1 MKIASLLLVLV
12 AFASGQRITTIQLDG
27 VQYFVSRMNPYSPEL
42 NYFLAY
48 QYCRSLGLQ
57 LASFETKEKAD
68 TMTQYLKNAG
78 YTKYDFWTSGNK
90 LGTDMFLW
98 MSTGLPFNTTFDYM
112 LKRPGNRPVDV
123 PPGTEPQRVARE
135 SGDSGSADG
144 CVAMLAPTLA
154 WEAED
159 CTLVKDFICEQTRC
173 YYYNYGSIPVSATQ
187 GNRRPY
193 LTTTSAPASDD
204 QIDEHV
210 EQEKEELKKEND
222 GNLEYDE
229 KTTSSSNED
238 KESVKEDVPE
248 DPVVSRLITT
258 AASASGKQQEEED
271 QQQESTTAS
280 VGNVERRRPTEGI
293 VLEDT
298 RPDDIPDI
306 TSLFT
311 ASGADEQ
318 AVHQARKDTGSVFDG
333 LETREVLRAASRPST
348 SDMKMEHRD
357 SLDYDVLSDAPADE
371 QANVQADGPAE
382 TEPPNNGLEDAH
394 TVGPYDSIQYY
405 ANDQPEI
412 GESPMMK
419 DQDDDSSTILPEA
432 EPAYRYNIKVRTNGK
447 VLDPPS
453 K

>member
-1 MKIASLLLVLV
+1 MKIALLLLLAVP
-12 AFASGQRITTIQLDG
+12 AFASAQRITTIQLDG

-78 YTKYDFWTSGNK
+78 YVKYDFWTSGNK

-98 MSTGLPFNTTFDYM
+98 MSTGLPFNATFDYM
-112 LKRPGNRPVDV
+112 LRRPGNRPADV

-144 CVAMLAPTLA
+144 CVAMVAPTLA
-154 WEAED
+154 WEAQD

-193 LTTTSAPASDD
+193 VTTTLAPASDD
-204 QIDEHV
+204 QVDHEETKDKNDETQVTIDENATP
-210 EQEKEELKKEND
+210 EED
-222 GNLEYDE
+222 STVDE
-229 KTTSSSNED
+229 KL
-238 KESVKEDVPE
+238 PE

-258 AASASGKQQEEED
+258 AVPASDKRQQAFAPSTSSPVVTEEEPASAELD
-271 QQQESTTAS
+271 NNNA
-280 VGNVERRRPTEGI
+280 
-293 VLEDT
+293 
-298 RPDDIPDI
+298 RPDHLPDI
-306 TSLFT
+306 ASLFT
-311 ASGADEQ
+311 DGPAP
-318 AVHQARKDTGSVFDG
+318 QARKENVFEG
-333 LETREVLRAASRPST
+333 LQTREVHRSSLRSS
-348 SDMKMEHRD
+348 SDMKVEHRE
-357 SLDYDVLSDAPADE
+357 SGDYFETQS
-371 QANVQADGPAE
+371 E
-382 TEPPNNGLEDAH
+382 TESPNNGLEDAH
-394 TVGPYDSIQYY
+394 TVGPYDSVQDYY
-405 ANDQPEI
+405 ANDQPEAA
-412 GESPMMK
+412 ETSMMK
-419 DQDDDSSTILPEA
+419 DQDDDSSTNLPEA

>member
-1 MKIASLLLVLV
+1 MKIALLLLLVA
-12 AFASGQRITTIQLDG
+12 AFASAQRITTIQLDG

-78 YTKYDFWTSGNK
+78 YVKYDFWTSGNK

-98 MSTGLPFNTTFDYM
+98 MSTGLPFNATFDYM
-112 LKRPGNRPVDV
+112 LRRPGNRPADV

-144 CVAMLAPTLA
+144 CVAMAAPTLA
-154 WEAED
+154 WEAQD

-193 LTTTSAPASDD
+193 ITTTSAPASDD
-204 QIDEHV
+204 QVDEHEESNASKNDEQNESSIDE
-210 EQEKEELKKEND
+210 KLTPEEESSV
-222 GNLEYDE
+222 DE
-229 KTTSSSNED
+229 KL
-238 KESVKEDVPE
+238 PE

-258 AASASGKQQEEED
+258 AVPASDKQQQPALSPSTSSPVITED
-271 QQQESTTAS
+271 HEQPSNAELD
-280 VGNVERRRPTEGI
+280 N
-293 VLEDT
+293 T
-298 RPDDIPDI
+298 RPDHLPDI

-311 ASGADEQ
+311 DTPGP
-318 AVHQARKDTGSVFDG
+318 QARKDSVFDG
-333 LETREVLRAASRPST
+333 LKTREVHRSSLRSA
-348 SDMKMEHRD
+348 SDMKVEHRE
-357 SLDYDVLSDAPADE
+357 SPDYFE
-371 QANVQADGPAE
+371 MHGE
-382 TEPPNNGLEDAH
+382 TESPNNGLEDAH
-394 TVGPYDSIQYY
+394 TVGPYDSVQDYY
-405 ANDQPEI
+405 VNDQPEAA
-412 GESPMMK
+412 ESSMMK

>member
-1 MKIASLLLVLV
+1 
-12 AFASGQRITTIQLDG
+12 
-27 VQYFVSRMNPYSPEL
+27 MNPYSPEL

-98 MSTGLPFNTTFDYM
+98 MSTGLPFNVTFDYM
-112 LKRPGNRPVDV
+112 LKRPGNRPADV

-144 CVAMLAPTLA
+144 CVAMMAPTLA
-154 WEAED
+154 WEAQD

-187 GNRRPY
+187 GNHRPY
-193 LTTTSAPASDD
+193 ITTTSAPVSDD
-204 QIDEHV
+204 QATSDRETDSTIIDDHEHHPGTDPLD
-210 EQEKEELKKEND
+210 EQATPPRADASGAEE
-222 GNLEYDE
+222 NL
-229 KTTSSSNED
+229 
-238 KESVKEDVPE
+238 PE

-258 AASASGKQQEEED
+258 ATSAPGS
-271 QQQESTTAS
+271 QQQQQHTGTTTSATS
-280 VGNVERRRPTEGI
+280 LYEDVHEHERSSAVGELVDDSRPEH
-293 VLEDT
+293 
-298 RPDDIPDI
+298 IPDI
-306 TSLFT
+306 ASLFT
-311 ASGADEQ
+311 EHA
-318 AVHQARKDTGSVFDG
+318 AVSQARKDSVFDG
-333 LETREVLRAASRPST
+333 LETREILRPSAARPVVPFSSPSSSSSSLT
-348 SDMKMEHRD
+348 DMRMEHR
-357 SLDYDVLSDAPADE
+357 SEAADYGDLT
-371 QANVQADGPAE
+371 AE
-382 TEPPNNGLEDAH
+382 TELPNNGLEDAH
-394 TVGPYDSIQYY
+394 TIGPYDSVQDYV
-405 ANDQPEI
+405 NDQPAED
-412 GESPMMK
+412 SPSADSAMMK

>member
-1 MKIASLLLVLV
+1 MKIILLLFVV
-12 AFASGQRITTIQLDG
+12 VVFASAQRITTIQLDG
-27 VQYFVSRMNPYSPEL
+27 IQYFVSRMNPYSPEL

-98 MSTGLPFNTTFDYM
+98 MSTGLPFNVTFDYM
-112 LKRPGNRPVDV
+112 LKRPGNRSVDV

-144 CVAMLAPTLA
+144 CVAMVAPTLA
-154 WEAED
+154 WEAQD

-187 GNRRPY
+187 GNHRPY
-193 LTTTSAPASDD
+193 ITTTSAPASDD
-204 QIDEHV
+204 QASDREDNTNVDYNYSDNQDEQATSP
-210 EQEKEELKKEND
+210 EANEKL
-222 GNLEYDE
+222 
-229 KTTSSSNED
+229 S
-238 KESVKEDVPE
+238 E

-258 AASASGKQQEEED
+258 VAPASGNQQHAIETTS
-271 QQQESTTAS
+271 STS
-280 VGNVERRRPTEGI
+280 LFDDGHEHERSA
-293 VLEDT
+293 VSDVDDT
-298 RPDDIPDI
+298 RPVHIPDI

-311 ASGADEQ
+311 DNPVVTS
-318 AVHQARKDTGSVFDG
+318 QARKDSVFDG
-333 LETREVLRAASRPST
+333 FETREILRPSASRPVIPPSSSS
-348 SDMKMEHRD
+348 SDIRMEHRE
-357 SLDYDVLSDAPADE
+357 SADYGDLT
-371 QANVQADGPAE
+371 E
-382 TEPPNNGLEDAH
+382 TELPNNGLENAH
-394 TVGPYDSIQYY
+394 TIGPYDSMPDY
-405 ANDQPEI
+405 ANDQPAADT
-412 GESPMMK
+412 MLK

>member
-1 MKIASLLLVLV
+1 MKIATLFLVIV

-57 LASFETKEKAD
+57 LASFETKEKSD

-112 LKRPGNRPVDV
+112 LKRPGNRPADV

-144 CVAMLAPTLA
+144 CVAMVAPTLA
-154 WEAED
+154 WEAQD

-193 LTTTSAPASDD
+193 ITTTSAPASDD
-204 QIDEHV
+204 QIDEHNKKDNND
-210 EQEKEELKKEND
+210 EKKPDEII
-222 GNLEYDE
+222 DE
-229 KTTSSSNED
+229 KTTSSSNEE
-238 KESVKEDVPE
+238 KEESAKEDVPE

-258 AASASGKQQEEED
+258 AASVSGKEEEKYDQEEE
-271 QQQESTTAS
+271 ESTAS
-280 VGNVERRRPTEGI
+280 SVLGNIEREYENSRPK
-293 VLEDT
+293 
-298 RPDDIPDI
+298 DIPDI

-311 ASGADEQ
+311 ASSADGQ
-318 AVHQARKDTGSVFDG
+318 ANIHQARKDNSASVFDG
-333 LETREVLRAASRPST
+333 LETREVLRTASRPST

-357 SLDYDVLSDAPADE
+357 SIDYDLLSDAPAEAQTD
-371 QANVQADGPAE
+371 VQSE
-382 TEPPNNGLEDAH
+382 TESPNNGLEDAH
-394 TVGPYDSIQYY
+394 TIGPYDTVQDYV
-405 ANDQPEI
+405 NDQQDI
-412 GESPMMK
+412 GESVMMK

>member
-1 MKIASLLLVLV
+1 MKIILLLFVV
-12 AFASGQRITTIQLDG
+12 AAFASAQRITTIQLDG
-27 VQYFVSRMNPYSPEL
+27 IQYFVSRMNPYSPEL

-98 MSTGLPFNTTFDYM
+98 MSTGLPFNVTFDYM
-112 LKRPGNRPVDV
+112 LKRPGNRPADV

-144 CVAMLAPTLA
+144 CVAMVAPTLA
-154 WEAED
+154 WEAQD

-187 GNRRPY
+187 GNHRPY
-193 LTTTSAPASDD
+193 ITTTSAPASDD
-204 QIDEHV
+204 QSGDHATVSINIDDHHSDTDAED
-210 EQEKEELKKEND
+210 EEKATQLEEDAPES
-222 GNLEYDE
+222 E
-229 KTTSSSNED
+229 KLS
-238 KESVKEDVPE
+238 E

-258 AASASGKQQEEED
+258 AAPASGNQHQHQQY
-271 QQQESTTAS
+271 QHTGTTAS
-280 VGNVERRRPTEGI
+280 ATPLFDDGNERERTPVGDLDDIRPEH
-293 VLEDT
+293 
-298 RPDDIPDI
+298 IPDI
-306 TSLFT
+306 ASLFT
-311 ASGADEQ
+311 GHVAVAS
-318 AVHQARKDTGSVFDG
+318 QARKDSVFDG
-333 LETREVLRAASRPST
+333 LETREVLRPSATRPIVQPASS
-348 SDMKMEHRD
+348 SFSSEMKMEHRE
-357 SLDYDVLSDAPADE
+357 SADYGDLTP
-371 QANVQADGPAE
+371 E
-382 TEPPNNGLEDAH
+382 TELPNNGLEDSR
-394 TVGPYDSIQYY
+394 TIGPYDSVQDYV
-405 ANDQPEI
+405 NDPPADTA
-412 GESPMMK
+412 SPSADSAMMK

>member
-1 MKIASLLLVLV
+1 MKIVLLLFVV
-12 AFASGQRITTIQLDG
+12 AAFASAQRITTIQLDG
-27 VQYFVSRMNPYSPEL
+27 IQYFVSRMNPYSPEL

-98 MSTGLPFNTTFDYM
+98 MSTGLPFNVTFDYM
-112 LKRPGNRPVDV
+112 LKRPGNRPADV

-144 CVAMLAPTLA
+144 CVAMVAPTLA
-154 WEAED
+154 WEAQD

-187 GNRRPY
+187 GNHRPY
-193 LTTTSAPASDD
+193 ITTTSAPASDD
-204 QIDEHV
+204 QASDHV
-210 EQEKEELKKEND
+210 TDSTNIYDHHPSTDVQDEQEATP
-222 GNLEYDE
+222 LEADASASE
-229 KTTSSSNED
+229 KLS
-238 KESVKEDVPE
+238 E

-258 AASASGKQQEEED
+258 AAPASGN
-271 QQQESTTAS
+271 QQQQQQSRQHTGTTATS
-280 VGNVERRRPTEGI
+280 LFDDGNERERTAVGDLDDIRPEH
-293 VLEDT
+293 
-298 RPDDIPDI
+298 IPDI
-306 TSLFT
+306 ASLFT
-311 ASGADEQ
+311 VAS
-318 AVHQARKDTGSVFDG
+318 QARKDNVFDG
-333 LETREVLRAASRPST
+333 LETREVLRPSASRPVVSAV
-348 SDMKMEHRD
+348 SSSFSSEMKMEHRE
-357 SLDYDVLSDAPADE
+357 SPDYGDLA
-371 QANVQADGPAE
+371 AE
-382 TEPPNNGLEDAH
+382 TELPNNGLEDAH
-394 TVGPYDSIQYY
+394 TIGPYDSVQDYV
-405 ANDQPEI
+405 NDQPADTAA
-412 GESPMMK
+412 SSSSSSSSAAAADATMMK

>member
-1 MKIASLLLVLV
+1 MKIATLLLVIV

-57 LASFETKEKAD
+57 LASFETKEKSD

-112 LKRPGNRPVDV
+112 LKRPGNRPADV

-144 CVAMLAPTLA
+144 CVAMIAPTLA
-154 WEAED
+154 WEAQD

-193 LTTTSAPASDD
+193 ITTTSAPASDD

-210 EQEKEELKKEND
+210 EEENKDEKKH
-222 GNLEYDE
+222 DE
-229 KTTSSSNED
+229 VIEDKTTSSSNEENE
-238 KESVKEDVPE
+238 ESANENVPE

-258 AASASGKQQEEED
+258 AASVSGKLDDKDD
-271 QQQESTTAS
+271 QHEESTTS
-280 VGNVERRRPTEGI
+280 SLGNIERRRQTDAF
-293 VLEDT
+293 VLENT

-311 ASGADEQ
+311 AGNDDGQ
-318 AVHQARKDTGSVFDG
+318 VIRHQARKENSASVFDG
-333 LETREVLRAASRPST
+333 LETREVLRTASRPST

-357 SLDYDVLSDAPADE
+357 SLDYDVLSDAPADIHTD
-371 QANVQADGPAE
+371 VQAE

-394 TVGPYDSIQYY
+394 TIGPYDTVQDYV
-405 ANDQPEI
+405 NDQQDI
-412 GESPMMK
+412 GESAMMK

>member
-1 MKIASLLLVLV
+1 MKIVLLLLAAA
-12 AFASGQRITTIQLDG
+12 AFASAQRITTIQLDG

-78 YTKYDFWTSGNK
+78 YVKYDFWTSGNK

-98 MSTGLPFNTTFDYM
+98 MSTGLPFNATFDYM
-112 LKRPGNRPVDV
+112 LRRPGNRPADV

-144 CVAMLAPTLA
+144 CVAMVAPTLA
-154 WEAED
+154 WEAAD

-193 LTTTSAPASDD
+193 ITTTTAPASDD
-204 QIDEHV
+204 PIDDHEESNVNQSIDEK
-210 EQEKEELKKEND
+210 QESSDNIEEKATPEEEESSVN
-222 GNLEYDE
+222 E
-229 KTTSSSNED
+229 KL
-238 KESVKEDVPE
+238 PE

-258 AASASGKQQEEED
+258 AVPASDKQQPSLPASTSLPTVIED
-271 QQQESTTAS
+271 HEATSS
-280 VGNVERRRPTEGI
+280 LDN
-293 VLEDT
+293 T
-298 RPDDIPDI
+298 RPDHLPDI

-311 ASGADEQ
+311 DSPAP
-318 AVHQARKDTGSVFDG
+318 QARKDNVFEG
-333 LETREVLRAASRPST
+333 LQTRQIHRSSLRST
-348 SDMKMEHRD
+348 SDMKVEHRE
-357 SLDYDVLSDAPADE
+357 SQDYEV
-371 QANVQADGPAE
+371 PAE
-382 TEPPNNGLEDAH
+382 TESPNNGLEDAH
-394 TVGPYDSIQYY
+394 TVGPYDSVYQDYFM
-405 ANDQPEI
+405 NDQPEA
-412 GESPMMK
+412 GESSMMK

>member
-1 MKIASLLLVLV
+1 MKIALLLLLVA
-12 AFASGQRITTIQLDG
+12 AFASAQRITTIQLDG

-78 YTKYDFWTSGNK
+78 YVKYDFWTSGNK

-98 MSTGLPFNTTFDYM
+98 MSTGLPFNATFDYM
-112 LKRPGNRPVDV
+112 LRRPGNRPVDV

-144 CVAMLAPTLA
+144 CVAMAAPTLA
-154 WEAED
+154 WEAQD

-193 LTTTSAPASDD
+193 ITTTSAPASDD
-204 QIDEHV
+204 QVDEHV
-210 EQEKEELKKEND
+210 ESNAGKDDEN
-222 GNLEYDE
+222 ESSSSSIDE
-229 KTTSSSNED
+229 KATPEEEESSVDEKS
-238 KESVKEDVPE
+238 PE

-258 AASASGKQQEEED
+258 AVPASDKQQPAVLTPSTISPVINED
-271 QQQESTTAS
+271 HEQQT
-280 VGNVERRRPTEGI
+280 NTEN
-293 VLEDT
+293 LDNT
-298 RPDDIPDI
+298 RPDHLPDI
-306 TSLFT
+306 ASLFT
-311 ASGADEQ
+311 DTPGP
-318 AVHQARKDTGSVFDG
+318 QARKDNVFEG
-333 LETREVLRAASRPST
+333 LQTREIHRSSLRST
-348 SDMKMEHRD
+348 SDMKVEHRE
-357 SLDYDVLSDAPADE
+357 SPDYFE
-371 QANVQADGPAE
+371 VQGE
-382 TEPPNNGLEDAH
+382 TESPNNGLEDAH
-394 TVGPYDSIQYY
+394 TVGPYDTAQDYY
-405 ANDQPEI
+405 VNDQPEAG
-412 GESPMMK
+412 GESSMMK
-419 DQDDDSSTILPEA
+419 DRDDDSSTILPEA

>member
-1 MKIASLLLVLV
+1 MKIVLLLFVV
-12 AFASGQRITTIQLDG
+12 AAFASAQRITTIQLDG
-27 VQYFVSRMNPYSPEL
+27 IQYFVSRMNPYSPEL

-98 MSTGLPFNTTFDYM
+98 MSTGLPFNVTFDYM
-112 LKRPGNRPVDV
+112 LKRPGNRPADV

-144 CVAMLAPTLA
+144 CVAMIAPTLA
-154 WEAED
+154 WEAQD

-187 GNRRPY
+187 GNHRPY
-193 LTTTSAPASDD
+193 ITTTSAPASDD
-204 QIDEHV
+204 QASDRE
-210 EQEKEELKKEND
+210 D
-222 GNLEYDE
+222 
-229 KTTSSSNED
+229 TSSNIED
-238 KESVKEDVPE
+238 IHPGGDAQDEQATPSEIEKLSE

-258 AASASGKQQEEED
+258 AAPASGN
-271 QQQESTTAS
+271 QQQQQQQQHAAGAAS
-280 VGNVERRRPTEGI
+280 SPFDDGHEHERSAVGDVD
-293 VLEDT
+293 DT
-298 RPDDIPDI
+298 RPEHIPDI
-306 TSLFT
+306 ASLFT
-311 ASGADEQ
+311 EHAAVAS
-318 AVHQARKDTGSVFDG
+318 QARKDSVFDG
-333 LETREVLRAASRPST
+333 LETREILRPSASRPVVS
-348 SDMKMEHRD
+348 SSSSSSEMRMEHRE
-357 SLDYDVLSDAPADE
+357 SPDYGDLA
-371 QANVQADGPAE
+371 AE
-382 TEPPNNGLEDAH
+382 TELPNNGLEDAH
-394 TVGPYDSIQYY
+394 TIGPYDSVQDYV
-405 ANDQPEI
+405 NDQPAADAT
-412 GESPMMK
+412 MMK

>member
-1 MKIASLLLVLV
+1 MKIALLLLLVA
-12 AFASGQRITTIQLDG
+12 AFASAQRITTIQLDG

-78 YTKYDFWTSGNK
+78 YVKYDFWTSGNK

-98 MSTGLPFNTTFDYM
+98 MSTGLPFNATFDYM
-112 LKRPGNRPVDV
+112 LRRPGNRPADV

-144 CVAMLAPTLA
+144 CVAMAAPTLA
-154 WEAED
+154 WEAQD

-173 YYYNYGSIPVSATQ
+173 YYYNYGSIPVSANQ

-193 LTTTSAPASDD
+193 ITTTSAPASDD
-204 QIDEHV
+204 QVDEHEESNASKNDEQNESSIDE
-210 EQEKEELKKEND
+210 KLTPEEESSV
-222 GNLEYDE
+222 DE
-229 KTTSSSNED
+229 KL
-238 KESVKEDVPE
+238 PE

-258 AASASGKQQEEED
+258 AVPASDKQQQPALSPSTSSPVITED
-271 QQQESTTAS
+271 REQ
-280 VGNVERRRPTEGI
+280 PTNAE
-293 VLEDT
+293 LDNT
-298 RPDDIPDI
+298 RPDHLPDI
-306 TSLFT
+306 ASLFT
-311 ASGADEQ
+311 DTPGP
-318 AVHQARKDTGSVFDG
+318 QARKDSVFDG
-333 LETREVLRAASRPST
+333 LKTREVHRSSLRSA
-348 SDMKMEHRD
+348 SDMKVEHRE
-357 SLDYDVLSDAPADE
+357 SPDYFETHS
-371 QANVQADGPAE
+371 E
-382 TEPPNNGLEDAH
+382 TESPNNGLEDAH
-394 TVGPYDSIQYY
+394 TVGPYDSVQDYY
-405 ANDQPEI
+405 VNDQPEAA
-412 GESPMMK
+412 ESSMMK

>member
-1 MKIASLLLVLV
+1 MKIAMLLMLVV
-12 AFASGQRITTIQLDG
+12 AFASAQRITTIQLDG

-78 YTKYDFWTSGNK
+78 YVKYDFWTSGNK

-98 MSTGLPFNTTFDYM
+98 MSTGLPFNATFDYM
-112 LKRPGNRPVDV
+112 LRRPGNRPADV

-144 CVAMLAPTLA
+144 CVAMAAPTLA
-154 WEAED
+154 WEAQD

-193 LTTTSAPASDD
+193 ITTTSAPASDD
-204 QIDEHV
+204 QVEDHEESDSSKNDENENESIDSIV
-210 EQEKEELKKEND
+210 
-222 GNLEYDE
+222 DE
-229 KTTSSSNED
+229 KATPEESSVEE
-238 KESVKEDVPE
+238 KLPE

-258 AASASGKQQEEED
+258 AVPASDKQQPPSTSSPVATEED
-271 QQQESTTAS
+271 HEQ
-280 VGNVERRRPTEGI
+280 PTNAE
-293 VLEDT
+293 LDNA
-298 RPDDIPDI
+298 RPDHLPDI

-311 ASGADEQ
+311 DSPGP
-318 AVHQARKDTGSVFDG
+318 QARKDNVFEG
-333 LETREVLRAASRPST
+333 LQTREIHRSSLRSST
-348 SDMKMEHRD
+348 DMKVEHRE
-357 SLDYDVLSDAPADE
+357 SPDYVEP
-371 QANVQADGPAE
+371 QGE
-382 TEPPNNGLEDAH
+382 TETPNNGLEDAH
-394 TVGPYDSIQYY
+394 TVGPYDSVQDYY
-405 ANDQPEI
+405 ANDQPEAA
-412 GESPMMK
+412 ESSMMK

>member
-1 MKIASLLLVLV
+1 MKIALLLLLAA

-78 YTKYDFWTSGNK
+78 YVKYDFWTSGNK

-98 MSTGLPFNTTFDYM
+98 MSTGLPFNATFDYM
-112 LKRPGNRPVDV
+112 LRRPGNRPADV

-144 CVAMLAPTLA
+144 CVAMVAPTLA
-154 WEAED
+154 WEAQD

-193 LTTTSAPASDD
+193 ITTTSAPASDD
-204 QIDEHV
+204 QVDEHEIEGNAGKND
-210 EQEKEELKKEND
+210 EQNQSSV
-222 GNLEYDE
+222 DE
-229 KTTSSSNED
+229 KSTPEEEEEEESSFEEKS
-238 KESVKEDVPE
+238 PE

-258 AASASGKQQEEED
+258 AVPASDKQQSAASTPSTPSAAVTED
-271 QQQESTTAS
+271 HEQPTDNADPD
-280 VGNVERRRPTEGI
+280 NARPEH
-293 VLEDT
+293 LL
-298 RPDDIPDI
+298 DI

-311 ASGADEQ
+311 DTPGP
-318 AVHQARKDTGSVFDG
+318 QARKDNVFEG
-333 LETREVLRAASRPST
+333 LQTREVHRSSLRSASN
-348 SDMKMEHRD
+348 MKAEHRE
-357 SLDYDVLSDAPADE
+357 SPDYLEVR
-371 QANVQADGPAE
+371 GE
-382 TEPPNNGLEDAH
+382 TEAPNNGLEDAH
-394 TVGPYDSIQYY
+394 TVGPYDSVQDYY
-405 ANDQPEI
+405 VNDQPEA
-412 GESPMMK
+412 GEPSMMK

>member
-1 MKIASLLLVLV
+1 MKIALLLLLAVA
-12 AFASGQRITTIQLDG
+12 AFASAQRITTIQLDG

-78 YTKYDFWTSGNK
+78 YVKYDFWTSGNK

-98 MSTGLPFNTTFDYM
+98 MSTGLPFNATFNYM
-112 LKRPGNRPVDV
+112 LRRPGNRPVDV

-144 CVAMLAPTLA
+144 CVAMVAPTLA
-154 WEAED
+154 WEAQD

-193 LTTTSAPASDD
+193 ITTTSAPASDD
-204 QIDEHV
+204 QVDDH
-210 EQEKEELKKEND
+210 EESSLGNEND
-222 GNLEYDE
+222 GAQEENTDDENRTPEEGSSSVDE
-229 KTTSSSNED
+229 KS
-238 KESVKEDVPE
+238 PE

-258 AASASGKQQEEED
+258 AVSASDRPPSIPQSTSSPVVTED
-271 QQQESTTAS
+271 NREQ
-280 VGNVERRRPTEGI
+280 PTNGE
-293 VLEDT
+293 LENT
-298 RPDDIPDI
+298 RPDHLPDI

-311 ASGADEQ
+311 DSPAP
-318 AVHQARKDTGSVFDG
+318 QARKENVFEG
-333 LETREVLRAASRPST
+333 LQTREVHRSSLRSST
-348 SDMKMEHRD
+348 DMKVEHRE
-357 SLDYDVLSDAPADE
+357 SPDYLEPQS
-371 QANVQADGPAE
+371 E
-382 TEPPNNGLEDAH
+382 TESPNNGLEDAH
-394 TVGPYDSIQYY
+394 TVGPYDSVQDYY
-405 ANDQPEI
+405 VNDQPEPAA
-412 GESPMMK
+412 EPSMMK
-419 DQDDDSSTILPEA
+419 DQDDDSSTILPDA

>member
-1 MKIASLLLVLV
+1 MKIVLLLFVV
-12 AFASGQRITTIQLDG
+12 AAFASAQRITTIQLDG
-27 VQYFVSRMNPYSPEL
+27 IQYFVSRMNPYSPEL

-98 MSTGLPFNTTFDYM
+98 MSTGLPFNVTFDYM
-112 LKRPGNRPVDV
+112 LKRPGNRPADV

-144 CVAMLAPTLA
+144 CVAMAAPTLA
-154 WEAED
+154 WEAQD

-187 GNRRPY
+187 GNHRPY
-193 LTTTSAPASDD
+193 ITTTSAPASDD
-204 QIDEHV
+204 QTSDREDNINVDDNHSDIDDQD
-210 EQEKEELKKEND
+210 EQ
-222 GNLEYDE
+222 
-229 KTTSSSNED
+229 TTSPEAGE
-238 KESVKEDVPE
+238 KLLE

-258 AASASGKQQEEED
+258 AASASGN
-271 QQQESTTAS
+271 QQQQQQAVGTATSATSSLFDDDHERS
-280 VGNVERRRPTEGI
+280 VVDDD
-293 VLEDT
+293 VDDT
-298 RPDDIPDI
+298 RPEHIPDI
-306 TSLFT
+306 ASLFT
-311 ASGADEQ
+311 EHAS
-318 AVHQARKDTGSVFDG
+318 QARKDSVFDG
-333 LETREVLRAASRPST
+333 LETREILRPSASRPVVPS
-348 SDMKMEHRD
+348 SSSEIRMEHRE
-357 SLDYDVLSDAPADE
+357 SPDYSDLA
-371 QANVQADGPAE
+371 AE
-382 TEPPNNGLEDAH
+382 TELPNNGLQDAH
-394 TVGPYDSIQYY
+394 TIGPYDSMQDYV
-405 ANDQPEI
+405 NDQPAAD
-412 GESPMMK
+412 STMMK

>member
-1 MKIASLLLVLV
+1 MKIVLVLLVV
-12 AFASGQRITTIQLDG
+12 AAFASAQRITTIQLDG
-27 VQYFVSRMNPYSPEL
+27 IQYFVSRMNPYSPEL

-98 MSTGLPFNTTFDYM
+98 MSTGLPFNVTFDYM
-112 LKRPGNRPVDV
+112 LKRPGNRPADV

-144 CVAMLAPTLA
+144 CVAMMAPTLA
-154 WEAED
+154 WEAQD
-159 CTLVKDFICEQTRC
+159 CTLIKDFICEQTRC

-187 GNRRPY
+187 GNHRPY
-193 LTTTSAPASDD
+193 ITTTSAPASDD
-204 QIDEHV
+204 PASDHEIHSTNIDDHHPSTDVQDEHATPS
-210 EQEKEELKKEND
+210 ETD
-222 GNLEYDE
+222 ASADE
-229 KTTSSSNED
+229 KLL
-238 KESVKEDVPE
+238 E

-258 AASASGKQQEEED
+258 AAPAPGNQHQQHAN
-271 QQQESTTAS
+271 TAS
-280 VGNVERRRPTEGI
+280 AFDDGRERERSAVGNLDNSRPEH
-293 VLEDT
+293 
-298 RPDDIPDI
+298 IPDI
-306 TSLFT
+306 ASLFT
-311 ASGADEQ
+311 EHAAVAS
-318 AVHQARKDTGSVFDG
+318 QARKDSVFAG
-333 LETREVLRAASRPST
+333 LETREILRPSASRPAIS
-348 SDMKMEHRD
+348 SSSSSVSSSEMRMEHRE
-357 SLDYDVLSDAPADE
+357 SPDYGDLA
-371 QANVQADGPAE
+371 AE
-382 TEPPNNGLEDAH
+382 TELPNNGLEDSH
-394 TVGPYDSIQYY
+394 TIGPYDSVQDYV
-405 ANDQPEI
+405 NDQPADVA
-412 GESPMMK
+412 SAADSAMMK

>member
-1 MKIASLLLVLV
+1 MKIALLLLLLVA

-78 YTKYDFWTSGNK
+78 YVKYDFWTSGNK

-98 MSTGLPFNTTFDYM
+98 MSTGLPFNATFDYM
-112 LKRPGNRPVDV
+112 LRRPGNRPADV

-144 CVAMLAPTLA
+144 CVAMVAPTLA
-154 WEAED
+154 WEAQD

-193 LTTTSAPASDD
+193 ITTTSAPASDD
-204 QIDEHV
+204 QVDEHEEGKND
-210 EQEKEELKKEND
+210 EQNPSSQV
-222 GNLEYDE
+222 DE
-229 KTTSSSNED
+229 KSTAEEEEEEEEESSVEEKSR
-238 KESVKEDVPE
+238 E

-258 AASASGKQQEEED
+258 AVPASDKQQSALTPSTSPPVVTEE
-271 QQQESTTAS
+271 QQPTDADLPAD
-280 VGNVERRRPTEGI
+280 NARPEH
-293 VLEDT
+293 LL
-298 RPDDIPDI
+298 DI

-311 ASGADEQ
+311 DSPGP
-318 AVHQARKDTGSVFDG
+318 QARKDNVFEG
-333 LETREVLRAASRPST
+333 LQTREVHRSSLRSASN
-348 SDMKMEHRD
+348 MKAEHRE
-357 SLDYDVLSDAPADE
+357 SPDYFEVR
-371 QANVQADGPAE
+371 GE
-382 TEPPNNGLEDAH
+382 TEAPNNGLEDAH
-394 TVGPYDSIQYY
+394 TVGPYDSVQDYY
-405 ANDQPEI
+405 VNDQPEA
-412 GESPMMK
+412 GESSMMK

>member
-1 MKIASLLLVLV
+1 MKIALLLLLAA
-12 AFASGQRITTIQLDG
+12 AFASAQRITTIQLDG

-78 YTKYDFWTSGNK
+78 YVKYDFWTSGNK

-98 MSTGLPFNTTFDYM
+98 MSTGLPFNATFDYM
-112 LKRPGNRPVDV
+112 LRRPGNRPADV

-144 CVAMLAPTLA
+144 CVAMVAPTLA
-154 WEAED
+154 WEAQD

-193 LTTTSAPASDD
+193 ITTTTAPASDD
-204 QIDEHV
+204 QVEEHEESNASKNDE
-210 EQEKEELKKEND
+210 QDQIYEKVTPDEEVSVDEN
-222 GNLEYDE
+222 
-229 KTTSSSNED
+229 K
-238 KESVKEDVPE
+238 PE

-258 AASASGKQQEEED
+258 AVPASDKQQQP
-271 QQQESTTAS
+271 QQQPALAPSTSSPVVT
-280 VGNVERRRPTEGI
+280 EEHEEPTNGE
-293 VLEDT
+293 LDSA
-298 RPDDIPDI
+298 RPDHLPDI
-306 TSLFT
+306 ASLFT
-311 ASGADEQ
+311 DSPGP
-318 AVHQARKDTGSVFDG
+318 QARKDSVFEG
-333 LETREVLRAASRPST
+333 LQTREVHRSSLRST
-348 SDMKMEHRD
+348 SDMKVEHRE
-357 SLDYDVLSDAPADE
+357 SPDYLEAH
-371 QANVQADGPAE
+371 GE
-382 TEPPNNGLEDAH
+382 TESPNNGLEDAH
-394 TVGPYDSIQYY
+394 TVGPYDSAQDYY
-405 ANDQPEI
+405 VNDQPEA
-412 GESPMMK
+412 GESSMMK

>member
-1 MKIASLLLVLV
+1 MKITLLLLVV
-12 AFASGQRITTIQLDG
+12 AAFASAQRITTIQLDG

-78 YTKYDFWTSGNK
+78 YVKYDFWTSGNK

-98 MSTGLPFNTTFDYM
+98 MSTGLPFNATFDYM
-112 LKRPGNRPVDV
+112 LRRPGNRPADV

-144 CVAMLAPTLA
+144 CVAMVAPTLA
-154 WEAED
+154 WEAQD

-193 LTTTSAPASDD
+193 ITTTTAPAASDD
-204 QIDEHV
+204 QVDEEHNEESNAGKNDEQDSSGIDENATP
-210 EQEKEELKKEND
+210 EED
-222 GNLEYDE
+222 
-229 KTTSSSNED
+229 SSVDD
-238 KESVKEDVPE
+238 KSPE

-258 AASASGKQQEEED
+258 AVPASDNKQSAVTPSASSPVINEEHEEQQ
-271 QQQESTTAS
+271 
-280 VGNVERRRPTEGI
+280 PTE
-293 VLEDT
+293 LDNS
-298 RPDDIPDI
+298 RPDHLPDI

-311 ASGADEQ
+311 DSPAP
-318 AVHQARKDTGSVFDG
+318 QARKDNVFEG
-333 LETREVLRAASRPST
+333 LQTRAVHRSSLRSA
-348 SDMKMEHRD
+348 SDMKVEHRETP
-357 SLDYDVLSDAPADE
+357 DYFEAR
-371 QANVQADGPAE
+371 GE
-382 TEPPNNGLEDAH
+382 TESPNNGLEDAH
-394 TVGPYDSIQYY
+394 TVGPYDTPQDYY
-405 ANDQPEI
+405 DRLVNDQAET
-412 GESPMMK
+412 GESSMMK
-419 DQDDDSSTILPEA
+419 DQDNDSSTILPEA